1 MAEQS
6 NEIKEILLKLV
17 RIPHLSPSMEP
28 RCFHVQSLFFLIN
41 VGIRTSFRAP
51 RLIPRVL
58 KLTIM

>member
-17 RIPHLSPSMEP
+17 RIPHLSPSMAP
-28 RCFHVQSLFFLIN
+28 RCFHVQSLFLFLIN

-51 RLIPRVL
+51 RLIP
-58 KLTIM
+58 